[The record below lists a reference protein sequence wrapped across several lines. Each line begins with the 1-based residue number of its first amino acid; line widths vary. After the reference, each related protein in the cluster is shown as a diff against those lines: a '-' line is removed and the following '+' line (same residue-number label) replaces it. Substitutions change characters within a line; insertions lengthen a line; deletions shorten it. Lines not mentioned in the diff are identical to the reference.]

1 MVLQALRG
9 DTVSPRTSVDEL
21 VAAARGA
28 GQDITYHNYSVQ
40 SLTADRT
47 HALTRAIQ
55 EGLTNARKHAPGT
68 LVELHI
74 ADVGKTVEIM
84 MRNPVTGT
92 QGEGA
97 RQGLISLGER
107 ANLAGGQF
115 SHSTEH
121 GIFTWQL
128 ILPASAGKK

>member
-9 DTVSPRTSVDEL
+9 DTVSQRTSVDEL

-55 EGLTNARKHAPGT
+55 EGLTNASMRRERRWSCT
-68 LVELHI
+68 LP
-74 ADVGKTVEIM
+74 TS
-84 MRNPVTGT
+84 
-92 QGEGA
+92 A
-97 RQGLISLGER
+97 RPWRS
-107 ANLAGGQF
+107 
-115 SHSTEH
+115 
-121 GIFTWQL
+121 
-128 ILPASAGKK
+128 